1 MLKDPF
7 DMLCVSKFNI
17 KRPGTIYIP
26 YDTPSI
32 SLILEPI
39 ADPKIIKYNEVV
51 IIGETM
57 L

>member
-32 SLILEPI
+32 SLILDPI
-39 ADPKIIKYNEVV
+39 AEPKIIKYNDVV
-51 IIGETM
+51 NIGDTM

>member
-1 MLKDPF
+1 MIKEKNIKKL
-7 DMLCVSKFNI
+7 SKFNI

-32 SLILEPI
+32 SLILDPI
-39 ADPKIIKYNEVV
+39 AEPKITKYRDVV
-51 IIGETM
+51 RIGDTM